1 MSKFEIGAFAKSVG
15 AAVSKLDT
23 REQLQYIDI
32 DLLDESADNFYALS
46 DLQPL
51 ADSIAMDGLQQ
62 PLVVTPGEGGRY
74 TVLSGHRR
82 RAAVK
87 MLLGAGAGEELRRLP
102 CLVRTYESPALA
114 QLQLILANSTARQ
127 LTSAE
132 KMRQAQRTEIL
143 LYQLKEEGY
152 QFPGRM
158 RDQVAAACKVSAPK
172 LARLKVIREHL
183 VPEYMAAFEADKL
196 PEQAAYALARM
207 PRVFQ
212 KRLFRVL
219 KGEAPTGRRAEEL
232 LDLEQDGCTWEPAF
246 SCPDGKPCQRGDVFL
261 RHDAECLAYELCK
274 GERCCLQCPSA
285 SARYGPCERMCSRA
299 KALRKAGRD
308 EEVEQEAGRR
318 EAQQRRY
325 QEEIRSSAGR
335 LLRAAEAAGLADEV
349 PLAIEDYRPA
359 ISVGELRSYAAG
371 DFLGRYFYGNDLG
384 RFSHPEQLA
393 RQLECSADYLLGLT
407 EELRPGSQEAAEP
420 GDAWGRW
427 PATPDASGLFWV
439 LRLPDGE
446 GTLRWWNATAQVWEH
461 PKFAGVTLHTRA
473 SIWMPCPPLPE
484 GEAWRREPIEEETK

>member
-87 MLLGAGAGEELRRLP
+87 MLLGEGAGEELRRLP
-102 CLVRTYESPALA
+102 CLVRTYESPSLA

-183 VPEYMAAFEADKL
+183 VPEYMAVFAADKL

-212 KRLFRVL
+212 KRLWRVL
-219 KGEAPTGRRAEEL
+219 QGAAPTGRRAEEL

-285 SARYGPCERMCSRA
+285 SARYGPCERMCSKA

-308 EEVEQEAGRR
+308 EEAEQEAGRR

-325 QEEIRSSAGR
+325 QEEMLEAYLTESPDFAE
-335 LLRAAEAAGLADEV
+335 LLRYCNLSYEVLPHELGLMAKDFVTGSTVRRLMAIGVVAAGYGGDMADDLAYELLDDIDFHYNKV
-349 PLAIEDYRPA
+349 CCPLIEQQLPYLQKL
-359 ISVGELRSYAAG
+359 VLEQEK
-371 DFLGRYFYGNDLG
+371 DL
-384 RFSHPEQLA
+384 
-393 RQLECSADYLLGLT
+393 LLK
-407 EELRPGSQEAAEP
+407 S
-420 GDAWGRW
+420 
-427 PATPDASGLFWV
+427 
-439 LRLPDGE
+439 
-446 GTLRWWNATAQVWEH
+446 
-461 PKFAGVTLHTRA
+461 
-473 SIWMPCPPLPE
+473 
-484 GEAWRREPIEEETK
+484 